1 MNSIEARQLIA
12 YLGELAACCRDQVP
26 DAALAAWA
34 EMMAGW
40 RFSDEEWAELKRRV
54 TRCHR
59 GGPVRFFEIEDHAG
73 DLREERELRR
83 NMEHLAEITRGRD
96 G

>member
-1 MNSIEARQLIA
+1 MLLLPRRHEALEFFEPVEGLR
-12 YLGELAACCRDQVP
+12 
-26 DAALAAWA
+26 
-34 EMMAGW
+34 
-40 RFSDEEWAELKRRV
+40 
-54 TRCHR
+54 R

-83 NMEHLAEITRGRD
+83 NMEYLAELTGGRD